1 MMKKTAITILLAA
14 MSMAAAHAQ
23 TAYDA
28 LRYSENNYEGT
39 ARSVAMGNAFT
50 ALGGDLG
57 AVTINPAGSAV
68 AKYSQITLTPGLT
81 FSTNTVSGQS
91 PYDDGSLPYF
101 DRQMKS
107 SMSRFSMPNIGL
119 TLNWD
124 TKRSSGLKNMSFGFV
139 VNRTNSWNE
148 NLYAN
153 GTNTTTS
160 FMGAVAA
167 ASSGLPADGLAK
179 EDAYDYYD
187 WRSVVGYQSGM
198 ISPFGGFEDE
208 YAGAS
213 EGIYENSEG
222 YDIALAGPIEQTYGR
237 NVNGSKYEYL
247 FNFGANIS
255 DFLYLGANLGVSTLS
270 YDDTWYFK
278 EAAIDPSDFEIGL
291 DDGQTIY
298 FDNMKYKNSYSASGS
313 GFFGKF
319 GFILTPGFGLR
330 IGAAVQTPVLNM
342 IEETWYEEGQTTFS
356 DNSFSGSADSPT
368 GRYSYS
374 MRSPFR
380 ANFGAAYTLRDLAV
394 VSIDYEFA
402 DYGNMKFSTDDYD
415 REYFEDVNMDIRE
428 RFGISHMLRAGLEVK
443 PVSSLAI
450 RAGYGLTTGAEKIDS
465 WGNIL
470 TPSRT
475 QNISFGLGYSSK
487 GSFFAD
493 LAVRTT
499 LLQDEYIMPYEDY
512 IFDSEGYV
520 LEYVPELRNQRTL
533 WKALL
538 TFGFRF

>member
-1 MMKKTAITILLAA
+1 
-14 MSMAAAHAQ
+14 
-23 TAYDA
+23 
-28 LRYSENNYEGT
+28 
-39 ARSVAMGNAFT
+39 
-50 ALGGDLG
+50 
-57 AVTINPAGSAV
+57 
-68 AKYSQITLTPGLT
+68 
-81 FSTNTVSGQS
+81 
-91 PYDDGSLPYF
+91 
-101 DRQMKS
+101 
-107 SMSRFSMPNIGL
+107 
-119 TLNWD
+119 
-124 TKRSSGLKNMSFGFV
+124 
-139 VNRTNSWNE
+139 
-148 NLYAN
+148 
-153 GTNTTTS
+153 
-160 FMGAVAA
+160 
-167 ASSGLPADGLAK
+167 
-179 EDAYDYYD
+179 
-187 WRSVVGYQSGM
+187 
-198 ISPFGGFEDE
+198 
-208 YAGAS
+208 
-213 EGIYENSEG
+213 
-222 YDIALAGPIEQTYGR
+222 
-237 NVNGSKYEYL
+237 
-247 FNFGANIS
+247 
-255 DFLYLGANLGVSTLS
+255 
-270 YDDTWYFK
+270 
-278 EAAIDPSDFEIGL
+278 
-291 DDGQTIY
+291 
-298 FDNMKYKNSYSASGS
+298 MKYMNSYSASGS

-356 DNSFSGSADSPT
+356 DNSFSGSAYSPT

-465 WGNIL
+465 WGNAL

-520 LEYVPELRNQRTL
+520 LEPVPELRNQRTL